1 MDIRGFDLM
10 FSKSFDKKS
19 SGGAIKPDPSYQLAN
34 ELHRQIA
41 RKFMRRKVF
50 STFRDNI
57 WGADLAYMQSLSNTT
72 EELYIYWA
80 QLIYLV
86 NRHGFFL

>member
-1 MDIRGFDLM
+1 M

-34 ELHRQIA
+34 EFHRQIV

-57 WGADLAYMQSLSNTT
+57 WGADLAYM
-72 EELYIYWA
+72 
-80 QLIYLV
+80 
-86 NRHGFFL
+86 